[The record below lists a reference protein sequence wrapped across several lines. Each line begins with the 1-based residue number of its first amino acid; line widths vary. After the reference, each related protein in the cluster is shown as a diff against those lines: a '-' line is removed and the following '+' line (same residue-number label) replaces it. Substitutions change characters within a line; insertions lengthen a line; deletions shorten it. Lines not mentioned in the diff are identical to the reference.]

1 MLQEVKIQ
9 GVMSEILSEYE
20 LDVTRELLN
29 IAFANSADSFSSIAK
44 QTVLFEPIM
53 FEIDQDAK
61 NFEIAHTGNP
71 DFVVLETSIMGSMT
85 GKSYLLFDTKQAEYI
100 HEVGLPKE
108 IKGEQRKMLEDA
120 ILLEID
126 NMLAA
131 AVITEFSNLMDI
143 AMYGGVPSMLK
154 MKENEVNNLVKTDLE
169 NFAKN
174 ESEKFYVVK
183 TNLTYILSENST
195 IKPQFV
201 WIFSEVFL
209 NAIKSMVSNKKHHKI
224 LEYQKRN

>member
-1 MLQEVKIQ
+1 
-9 GVMSEILSEYE
+9 MSEILTEYE

-53 FEIDQDAK
+53 FEIDQDAE
-61 NFEIAHTGNP
+61 NFEIVSSGVQ
-71 DFVVLETSIMGSMT
+71 DYVVLETSIMGNMS
-85 GKSYLLFDTKQAEYI
+85 GKSYLLFDSDQAEYI
-100 HEVGLPKE
+100 HEVGLPKS
-108 IKGEQRKMLEDA
+108 ITGDQRKELEDA

-131 AVITEFSNLMDI
+131 AVITEFSNLMSI
-143 AMYGGVPSMLK
+143 AMYGGVPSMKK
-154 MKENEVNNLVKTDLE
+154 MPESEVNNLVKQDLADY
-169 NFAKN
+169 AKN
-174 ESEKFYVVK
+174 ESEKYYVVK
-183 TNLTYILSENST
+183 TNLTYILSQKST

-209 NAIKSMVSNKKHHKI
+209 NAIKDMVGNKKHHRI
-224 LEYQKRN
+224 LEYQKK

>member
-1 MLQEVKIQ
+1 
-9 GVMSEILSEYE
+9 MSEILSEYE

-29 IAFANSADSFSSIAK
+29 IAFANSADSFSAIAK

-53 FEIDQDAK
+53 FEIDQDAE
-61 NFEIAHTGNP
+61 NFQIASTGQ
-71 DFVVLETSIMGSMT
+71 DDWVALETSIMGSMT
-85 GKSYLLFDTKQAEYI
+85 GKSYLLFDSEQAEYI

-131 AVITEFSNLMDI
+131 AVITEFSNLMNI
-143 AMYGGVPSMLK
+143 PMYGGVPSMQKLK
-154 MKENEVNNLVKTDLE
+154 ESEVNNLVKNDLD

-183 TNLTYILSENST
+183 TNLTYILSEKST

-209 NAIKSMVSNKKHHKI
+209 NAIKDMVNNKKHHKI
-224 LEYQKRN
+224 LEYKRK

>member
-1 MLQEVKIQ
+1 
-9 GVMSEILSEYE
+9 MSEILSEYE

-29 IAFANSADSFSSIAK
+29 IAFANSADSFSAIAK

-53 FEIDQDAK
+53 FEIDQDAE
-61 NFEIAHTGNP
+61 NFKIASTGK
-71 DFVVLETSIMGSMT
+71 DDWIVLETSIMGSMT
-85 GKSYLLFDTKQAEYI
+85 GKSYLLFDSEQAEYI
-100 HEVGLPKE
+100 HEVGLPKQ

-131 AVITEFSNLMDI
+131 AVITEFSNLMNLP
-143 AMYGGVPSMLK
+143 MYGGVPSMQK
-154 MKENEVNNLVKTDLE
+154 IQEADVNKLVKTDLD
-169 NFAKN
+169 NFSKN
-174 ESEKFYVVK
+174 ESEKYYVVK
-183 TNLTYILSENST
+183 TNLTYILSEKST

-209 NAIKSMVSNKKHHKI
+209 NAIKDMVSNKKHHKI
-224 LEYQKRN
+224 LEYKTK